1 MPVDAVVCDLEMPDI
16 DGWEVGRRIKE
27 ICQEKGVPKT
37 PFVLLTGQAD
47 MEDIDQDDAERMAE
61 CGVDAILGKPV
72 DIPEILKVA
81 ERLMRKVS
89 DLEPTG

>member
-1 MPVDAVVCDLEMPDI
+1 
-16 DGWEVGRRIKE
+16 
-27 ICQEKGVPKT
+27 
-37 PFVLLTGQAD
+37 
-47 MEDIDQDDAERMAE
+47 MAE
-61 CGVDAILGKPV
+61 CGVDAIIGKPV